1 MTPRASLRLVPGMD
15 GCARHSW
22 RWRRMRA
29 RGVVGRGTV
38 GRSLES
44 VGRLDARESARI
56 SPERRRPVR
65 TTDRPTTDDAARARI
80 RRHCRGCRAHS
91 TPLPW
96 MPRASIPVAGRRDA
110 RGVITHRSE
119 TEEHSHRAH
128 HQNQIKSQIT
138 QIKSSI
144 ITRTRRTHVPCRHP
158 PHRRV
163 MTRHTP
169 THTPARQPSKS
180 FSSTRNALDP
190 TAATRRDDISRR
202 TRISSHHE

>member
-1 MTPRASLRLVPGMD
+1 MGYCSSHCFGRSNGATSLRRD
-15 GCARHSW
+15 SSAF
-22 RWRRMRA
+22 
-29 RGVVGRGTV
+29 
-38 GRSLES
+38 
-44 VGRLDARESARI
+44 ARI
-56 SPERRRPVR
+56 ETTDRLER

-80 RRHCRGCRAHS
+80 RRHRHECRAH
-91 TPLPW
+91 P
-96 MPRASIPVAGRRDA
+96 SIPGTRRRDA

-128 HQNQIKSQIT
+128 HQNQIKSHIT
-138 QIKSSI
+138 HQRKSSI
-144 ITRTRRTHVPCRHP
+144 IPRPRRPRRTRVPCRHP